1 MREHIDLKPYN
12 SFGLAVKARYF
23 IRVQTLE
30 ELQEAVSFAKANSL
44 PMLLLG
50 GGSNVLLR
58 GDFPGLVILMAL
70 KGITQ
75 TASTQDK
82 VCVTA
87 ASGEHWHGFVEHCLA
102 QGLHGLEN
110 LALIPGCVGAAPMQ
124 NIGAYGVEVKDLIT
138 EVQVLDIASGA
149 IERMSNAQC
158 AFAYRDSVFKGSLR
172 GKKIVLAVSFELSR
186 SAAPN
191 LSYGALADALAGKD
205 GVVTAQDVFDA
216 VCAIRREKLPDPKVL
231 GNAGS
236 FFKNPVLSAA
246 DFAKLQQAHPTLPSF
261 AAPGAAGER
270 KVPAAW
276 LIEQAGWKGKQQ
288 GGAAVYKK
296 QALVIVNRDHATAE
310 DVVGLAMA
318 IIESVHSRFGV
329 ALEPEVQWIPAL
341 ENPTN
346 IVGQLAR

>member
-1 MREHIDLKPYN
+1 MSAVREHIDIKAYN

-23 IRVQTLE
+23 TRVQTLQ
-30 ELQEAVSFAKANSL
+30 ELRDAVAFAHIKSV

-58 GDFPGLVILMAL
+58 GDFPGLVILIAL
-70 KGITQ
+70 TGITQ
-75 TASTQDK
+75 TANGNDK

-124 NIGAYGVEVKDLIT
+124 NIGAYGVEVKDFIT
-138 EVQVLDIASGA
+138 EVQVFDIASGA
-149 IERMSNAQC
+149 IENMSNAQC
-158 AFAYRDSVFKGSLR
+158 AFGYRDSVFKGALR
-172 GKKIVLAVSFELSR
+172 GQKIVLAVSFELSR
-186 SAAPN
+186 SGAPN
-191 LSYGALADALAGKD
+191 LSYGALADALADKG
-205 GVVTAQDVFDA
+205 GAVTAQDVFDA
-216 VCAIRREKLPDPKVL
+216 VCAIRRDKLPDPKVL

-236 FFKNPVLSAA
+236 FFKNPVLCAEV
-246 DFAKLQQAHPTLPSF
+246 FASLAQAHPALPSF
-261 AAPGAAGER
+261 AAPGTAGER

-288 GGAAVYKK
+288 GGAAVYEK
-296 QALVIVNRDHATAE
+296 QALVIVNRDNASAE

-318 IIESVHSRFGV
+318 IIESVHTRFGV
-329 ALEPEVQWIPAL
+329 RLEPEVQWIPAL
-341 ENPTN
+341 ETPQT
-346 IVGQLAR
+346 